1 MAPQYLNSPRTHR
14 GVRSRL
20 TLLIAVLLTLAGC
33 GGEDFPTG
41 TGRVTKVIDGDTIR
55 VRLGSKTE
63 TVRLIGVNTP
73 ETKAPNKPV
82 ECFGPEASARTN
94 ELLGDDAIVRLE
106 RDQAT
111 RDRYGRLLAYVYRVS
126 DGLFINLSLV
136 AEGFGRAMPFDDTP
150 TFHAQFAEAEL
161 TARTARLGLWG
172 ACPQ

>member
-1 MAPQYLNSPRTHR
+1 
-14 GVRSRL
+14 VRSRL
-20 TLLIAVLLTLAGC
+20 TLLIAVLLAVAGC
-33 GGEDFPTG
+33 GGEDFPAG

-73 ETKAPNKPV
+73 ETKAPNTTV
-82 ECFGPEASARTN
+82 ECFGPEASARTSD
-94 ELLGDDAIVRLE
+94 LLGDDTVVRLE

-126 DGLFINLSLV
+126 DGLFVNLSLV
-136 AEGFGRAMPFDDTP
+136 ADGYGRAMPFDDTP
-150 TFHAQFAEAEL
+150 TFHSQFAEAEL

>member
-1 MAPQYLNSPRTHR
+1 MT
-14 GVRSRL
+14 G
-20 TLLIAVLLTLAGC
+20 TELLHLQAVLYGI
-33 GGEDFPTG
+33 PS
-41 TGRVTKVIDGDTIR
+41 
-55 VRLGSKTE
+55 SKT
-63 TVRLIGVNTP
+63 
-73 ETKAPNKPV
+73 
-82 ECFGPEASARTN
+82 ASRAG

-106 RDQAT
+106 RDQTT

-126 DGLFINLSLV
+126 DGLFVNLSLV

>member
-20 TLLIAVLLTLAGC
+20 TLLIAVLLVIAGC

-63 TVRLIGVNTP
+63 TIRLIGVNTP

-82 ECFGPEASARTN
+82 EC
-94 ELLGDDAIVRLE
+94 
-106 RDQAT
+106 

-126 DGLFINLSLV
+126 DGLFINLSLI

>member
-1 MAPQYLNSPRTHR
+1 
-14 GVRSRL
+14 
-20 TLLIAVLLTLAGC
+20 
-33 GGEDFPTG
+33 
-41 TGRVTKVIDGDTIR
+41 
-55 VRLGSKTE
+55 LGSKTE

-82 ECFGPEASARTN
+82 ECFGPEASARTSD
-94 ELLGDDAIVRLE
+94 LLGDDAIVRLE